1 MCLLYCLEKE
11 EGAPIDLIM
20 SHTQCKIAHMLN
32 FHVHHALECVS
43 HLTQRSI
50 HGSNAHKNG

>member
-1 MCLLYCLEKE
+1 MQ
-11 EGAPIDLIM
+11 DR
-20 SHTQCKIAHMLN
+20 AHAI

-50 HGSNAHKNG
+50 HGPNAYKNGCIIEYTGLSFSVIAVES

>member
-1 MCLLYCLEKE
+1 MQ
-11 EGAPIDLIM
+11 DR
-20 SHTQCKIAHMLN
+20 AHAI

-50 HGSNAHKNG
+50 HGSNAQKSGCIIEYTGLSFSVIAVES